1 MADVLKEVRIMF
13 EGTDNVSKV
22 IDGLS
27 GKLDSFGGQVQRVTQ
42 PLADMAA
49 TVLKTEAA
57 LAALAV
63 GGLVLAFNESKKFE
77 SALLELQ
84 KVLGDESGR
93 LEEAKTNAIDLS
105 DQYGESST
113 KIVGAMA
120 DWKQAG
126 YDLNDSM
133 LLTKDTMDL
142 VIAGNLE
149 AGEASE
155 YLIGILKGFTAPA
168 SEARHAIDVLN
179 EVSNNYGTNVKELGI
194 GMSALA
200 PIARLMGMDFEQTAG
215 VLTPIIEIFR
225 SGSEAADGLKTALA
239 RIVDDRK
246 PTLDTLAALGVSQK
260 DLNGNLRSG
269 YEILLDVAKAFET
282 LTPEQQF
289 YHAQNLVGIEQ
300 AGRMV
305 AVLSNLDNAL
315 EVTRVAYGAQGSA
328 LAEVQ
333 IRLASAEVQLNRFI
347 VGAQNL
353 AIAVGDQFRLAAVEA
368 IRGGVDIENALRNM
382 VNAGTFAPIFDLIN
396 EFARNLGADLKVIAQ
411 NLPEAFAG
419 IDWSNLIASLRNVG
433 GSIVGLF
440 EAAFG
445 DVDLTTVEG
454 LRSAVQRVVDGV
466 AALTNVTAGIL
477 ESWRPFVAA
486 LAEAAERFSQTSE
499 GTQTFVGNIIGLG
512 QAVNSIVNNFDI
524 LTGALTVLSGAM
536 SVLAGTSLINAVG
549 GFGSLATA
557 VGGAAAALGPFQ
569 AIVAAIGAGWV
580 LDRVLSATIPQWEQH
595 RDTIADNIATLQGA
609 DAGFDEI
616 SSSVA
621 EAGESVA
628 AQRSIWDELVEAIDA
643 MPENVETQVT
653 APGAQLTREEIEEIQ
668 RAFSEI
674 GEEKTV
680 TVSTEADTQSINRV
694 RDIIWEELPD
704 GRIIF
709 TRTDVD
715 QTSLNNTSSAINRA
729 IPAEKEMEVRV
740 RAKTEVEI
748 ARMQAQAENLQQYFE
763 YRARVDVAE
772 IEQVFETIRNQS
784 NNITQMFENT
794 GDVLSSLAGSLGD
807 ISGLARLEVFELME
821 AEARRRD
828 ALLVEQQRLTAAQIQ
843 YLDAR
848 TKAMNQGQG
857 IITIEANGLEPELEL
872 GLQKIIQ
879 MTQIRANEEGLNFL
893 LGVS

>member
-200 PIARLMGMDFEQTAG
+200 PIERVMGMDFEQTAG
-215 VLTPIIEIFR
+215 VLPPIIEIFR

-315 EVTRVAYGAQGSA
+315 EVPRVAYGAQGSA

-445 DVDLTTVEG
+445 DVDLTTVDG
-454 LRSAVQRVVDGV
+454 LRSAVQRVVDGI
-466 AALTNVTAGIL
+466 AALTHVTAGIL

-486 LAEAAERFSQTSE
+486 IAEAAERFSQTSE

-524 LTGALTVLSGAM
+524 LTGALSVLSGAM
-536 SVLAGTSLINAVG
+536 SVLAGMSLINAVG

-580 LDRVLSATIPQWEQH
+580 LDKVLGATIPQWEQH
-595 RDTIADNIATLQGA
+595 RDAIVDNIGARHGA
-609 DAGFDEI
+609 DYGLDDI
-616 SSSVA
+616 SSSVTETG
-621 EAGESVA
+621 EAVA
-628 AQRSIWDELVEAIDA
+628 AQKDIWTELVEAIDA
-643 MPENVETQVT
+643 LPNEAETRIS
-653 APGAQLTREEIEEIQ
+653 APGAELTKNEIDEIVK
-668 RAFSEI
+668 AFAEV

-680 TVSTEADTQSINRV
+680 TVSTEADRDSIERV
-694 RDIIWEELPD
+694 KNILIEELPD
-704 GRIIF
+704 GQSVL
-709 TRTDVD
+709 TQTDYDQAALDRT
-715 QTSLNNTSSAINRA
+715 SGAINKA
-729 IPAEKEMEVRV
+729 LPPEKEMELRIKGDIDTQIAQIEGT
-740 RAKTEVEI
+740 AKT
-748 ARMQAQAENLQQYFE
+748 AQSYFE
-763 YRARVDVAE
+763 YKAKVDVAE
-772 IEQVFETIRNQS
+772 T
-784 NNITQMFENT
+784 
-794 GDVLSSLAGSLGD
+794 
-807 ISGLARLEVFELME
+807 
-821 AEARRRD
+821 
-828 ALLVEQQRLTAAQIQ
+828 
-843 YLDAR
+843 
-848 TKAMNQGQG
+848 
-857 IITIEANGLEPELEL
+857 
-872 GLQKIIQ
+872 
-879 MTQIRANEEGLNFL
+879 
-893 LGVS
+893 

>member
-1 MADVLKEVRIMF
+1 MF

-22 IDGLS
+22 IDGIS
-27 GKLDSFGGQVQRVTQ
+27 GKLDSFGAEVGRVTQ
-42 PLADMAA
+42 PLADLAA
-49 TVLKTEAA
+49 TVLKVEAA

-77 SALLELQ
+77 AALLELQ

-93 LEEAKTNAIDLS
+93 LDEAKQSAIGLS

-120 DWKQAG
+120 EWKQAG

-155 YLIGILKGFTAPA
+155 YLIGILKGFVAPA
-168 SEARHAIDVLN
+168 GEARHAIDVLN
-179 EVSNNYGTNVKELGI
+179 EVSNNYGTNVRELGI
-194 GMSALA
+194 GMSQLA

-225 SGSEAADGLKTALA
+225 SGSVAADALKTALA
-239 RIVDDRK
+239 RMVDDRK
-246 PTLDTLAALGVSQK
+246 PTIDTLTAIGVSQK
-260 DLNGNLRSG
+260 DLNGNLKSG
-269 YEILLDVAKAFET
+269 YDILLEVAAAFEK

-300 AGRMV
+300 AGRLV

-333 IRLASAEVQLNRFI
+333 IRLASAEVAVNRFI
-347 VGAQNL
+347 SAAQNL

-368 IRGGVDIENALRNM
+368 IKGGTDIEIALRNM
-382 VNAGTFAPIFDLIN
+382 VNAGTFAPIFDLIK
-396 EFARNLGADLKVIAQ
+396 EFATNLGADLKVIAQ

-419 IDWSNLIASLRNVG
+419 IDWSNLIASMRNVG

-454 LRSAVQRVVDGV
+454 LRSAIQRVVDGV

-486 LAEAAERFSQTSE
+486 IAEAAERFSQTSE
-499 GTQTFVGNIIGLG
+499 GTQTFAGNILGLG
-512 QAVNSIVNNFDI
+512 QAINSIVNNFDI

-557 VGGAAAALGPFQ
+557 IGSAAAALGPFQ
-569 AIVAAIGAGWV
+569 AAAAALGAGWV
-580 LDRVLSATIPQWEQH
+580 LDKVLDATVPKWEANKQA
-595 RDTIADNIATLQGA
+595 IADNIAAMHGA
-609 DAGFDEI
+609 DVGLDTLEA
-616 SSSVA
+616 SV
-621 EAGESVA
+621 EDTGKVVA
-628 AQRSIWDELVEAIDA
+628 QQKSIWDELNEAIDA
-643 MPENVETQVT
+643 IPEQATTEIE
-653 APGAQLTREEIEEIQ
+653 AKGAELTKEEIDGIVK
-668 RAFSEI
+668 AFAEI
-674 GEEKTV
+674 GEEKTIEV
-680 TVSTEADTQSINRV
+680 TAKADEAAIEKVGN
-694 RDIIWEELPD
+694 IIVQTFPD
-704 GRIIF
+704 GRVVLVQ
-709 TRTDVD
+709 TNAD
-715 QTSLNNTSSAINRA
+715 QAALEKTKSAIDSKL
-729 IPAEKEMEVRV
+729 PEEKIMEI
-740 RAKTEVEI
+740 KLQGEI
-748 ARMQAQAENLQQYFE
+748 DVQLEKIKAQAQNLDSYFE
-763 YRARVDVAE
+763 YKAKVDVAE

-784 NNITQMFENT
+784 NNITEMFKNT
-794 GDVLSSLAGSLGD
+794 GDVLSDLAGSLGD
-807 ISGLARLEVFELME
+807 IGAIGRLEIFELME
-821 AEARRRD
+821 EESRRRD
-828 ALLVEQQRLTAAQIQ
+828 ALLLEQQKLTEAQIK

-848 TKAMNQGQG
+848 SKAMAAGQG
-857 IITIEANGLEPELEL
+857 IITIQADGLAPELEL
-872 GLQKIIQ
+872 VLHKIIEL
-879 MTQIRANEEGLNFL
+879 TQIRANAEGLNFL

>member
-57 LAALAV
+57 LAALAI
-63 GGLVLAFNESKKFE
+63 GGMALAFNESMKFE

-93 LEEAKTNAIDLS
+93 LDEAKQNAISLS

-113 KIVGAMA
+113 KIVGVMA
-120 DWKQAG
+120 EWKQAG
-126 YDLNDSM
+126 FDLNDSM
-133 LLTKDTMDL
+133 LLTKDTLDL

-179 EVSNNYGTNVKELGI
+179 EVSNNYGTNVRELGI
-194 GMSALA
+194 GMSQLA

-225 SGSEAADGLKTALA
+225 SGSVAADALKTALA
-239 RIVDDRK
+239 RVVDDRK
-246 PTLDTLAALGVSQK
+246 PTVDTLTAIGVSQT
-260 DLNGNLRSG
+260 DLNGKLKSG
-269 YEILLDVAKAFET
+269 YDILLEVAAAFEK

-300 AGRMV
+300 AGRLV

-328 LAEVQ
+328 LKEVE
-333 IRLASAEVQLNRFI
+333 IRMASAEVALNRFI
-347 VGAQNL
+347 AGAQNL
-353 AIAVGDQFRLAAVEA
+353 AIAVGDQFRLASVEA
-368 IRGGVDIENALRNM
+368 IKGGTDIEIALRNM
-382 VNAGTFAPIFDLIN
+382 VNAGSFAPIFDLIN
-396 EFARNLGADLKVIAQ
+396 EFSRNLGADLRVIAQ

-419 IDWSNLIASLRNVG
+419 IDWSNLIASMRNVG

-445 DVDLTTVEG
+445 DVDLTTVDG
-454 LRSAVQRVVDGV
+454 LRSAVQRVVDGI

-486 LAEAAERFSQTSE
+486 IAEAAERFSQAGSD
-499 GTQTFVGNIIGLG
+499 TQTFAGNILGLG
-512 QAVNSIVNNFDI
+512 QVINSIASNFGI
-524 LTGALTVLSGAM
+524 FTSALDGISGGLRLLSG
-536 SVLAGTSLINAVG
+536 SILINAVG

-557 VGGAAAALGPFQ
+557 IGGATAALGPFQ
-569 AIVAAIGAGWV
+569 AIAVAIGAGWV
-580 LDRVLSATIPQWEQH
+580 LDKVLDVTVPKWKESKEA
-595 RDTIADNIATLQGA
+595 IADNVAIMSGAAFGMEDVASAA
-609 DAGFDEI
+609 DATTIALE
-616 SSSVA
+616 
-621 EAGESVA
+621 E
-628 AQRSIWDELVEAIDA
+628 QKTIWDELNAAIDA
-643 MPENVETQVT
+643 LPESATTEVEAKGT
-653 APGAQLTREEIEEIQ
+653 ALTKAEIDEIVK
-668 RAFSEI
+668 AFAEI
-674 GEEKTV
+674 GEKKEI
-680 TVSTEADTQSINRV
+680 TVSTTADTDSIAKVKN
-694 RDIIWEELPD
+694 IIWEELPD
-704 GRIIF
+704 GRVIF
-709 TRTDVD
+709 TQTDYDKAALDRT
-715 QTSLNNTSSAINRA
+715 SGAINKA
-729 IPAEKEMEVRV
+729 LPPEKEMELKLKGEIETDI
-740 RAKTEVEI
+740 AKIE
-748 ARMQAQAENLQQYFE
+748 AQAKQAQAYFE
-763 YRARVDVAE
+763 YKAKVDVAE

-794 GDVLSSLAGSLGD
+794 GDVLSALAGSLGD

-828 ALLVEQQRLTAAQIQ
+828 ALLVEQQKLTEAQIK

-872 GLQKIIQ
+872 VLQKIIQ
-879 MTQIRANEEGLNFL
+879 LTQIRANEEGLNFL
-893 LGVS
+893 LGV